1 MIAAVRRFPL
11 VAFFL
16 LACLIGWAP
25 YLVTFLAGGS
35 GAENFPLGPGL
46 ATLVVVSC
54 LGRAELRAWARQIR
68 SWRASPRWYLV
79 ALLVP
84 ATVTLLLVTV
94 NHGFG
99 APWPT
104 SDQLAEWPDAVGTFM
119 AMLIFV
125 GIGEETGWMAFAAP
139 ILLRRHGL
147 LTAFVFSAGM
157 RILWHLPL
165 MLAGDLTWTLGVAGN
180 AGFTLVMLVVLSA
193 SGGRWSLVAVWH
205 AMLNATGGLFF
216 FRMVTGEDKARLG
229 VLLSC
234 TYVLLGA
241 AAYVAWR
248 RRQPSAGTSSAAT
261 TDPVLTGRP
270 TAGGSHVG

>member
-1 MIAAVRRFPL
+1 MP
-11 VAFFL
+11 
-16 LACLIGWAP
+16 
-25 YLVTFLAGGS
+25 
-35 GAENFPLGPGL
+35 
-46 ATLVVVSC
+46 
-54 LGRAELRAWARQIR
+54 
-68 SWRASPRWYLV
+68 SPRWYLL

-104 SDQLAEWPDAVGTFM
+104 SDQLAEWPDAVGSFV

-125 GIGEETGWMAFAAP
+125 GIGEEAGWMAFAAP

-165 MLAGDLTWTLGVAGN
+165 MLTGDLTWTLGVAGN

-205 AMLNATGGLFF
+205 AMLNATGGMFF

-248 RRQPSAGTSSAAT
+248 RRQSSDGTSAEAMT
-261 TDPVLTGRP
+261 EPVLTGLP
-270 TAGGSHVG
+270 AAGGSHVG